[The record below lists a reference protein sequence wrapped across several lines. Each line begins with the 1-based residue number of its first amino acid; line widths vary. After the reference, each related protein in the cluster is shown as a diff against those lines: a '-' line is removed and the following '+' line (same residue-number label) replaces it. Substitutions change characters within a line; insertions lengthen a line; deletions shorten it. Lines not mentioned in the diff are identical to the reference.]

1 MDDYYRQIEH
11 LLKTQMELQNGTYKR
26 MPNEE
31 RLEKYN
37 RELKHFQSMYK
48 KDYYLI
54 NQTCT
59 TDCKVG
65 STHKSF
71 DNKMKPITV
80 KEMTMGTT
88 YKDRYIKLEIVTD
101 LIMMTSIMFL
111 GKDDNGD
118 LVLIAIYNF
127 ENHYGTKDYKR
138 LSYIFQKGKYILVLE
153 PFYKMF
159 GSGEDGIRIEDPN
172 EIIIF
177 DDKEWVN
184 KFLNAENKE
193 ESFKLFHDD
202 DDKNYDDLYK
212 EAHKALCIENYN
224 TALVHFIKLKSLKPE
239 EIKFDM
245 KIAECYFGIP
255 YYNKVIEKCN
265 EILNR
270 KDINDGNEDKFH
282 LNALKLKVKSL
293 LKLKKTKEAKEELD
307 KYIEIVEKNK
317 KEFFEI
323 EEEIKNKMKNMNGEF
338 DFGELY
344 HMSKESLNINTGEY
358 VNKKLEIKFDSYKG
372 ISVYTKEKLQKGEL
386 LIVSKAIVASDPKKK
401 EDKKN
406 QYIKFDNPEKEEY
419 ERTGMPLVY
428 KEKEDLEEI
437 LSYKL
442 SNYPE
447 DFNEFLYLFDGKNKN
462 MNLEERE
469 KNKKTDLR
477 KIQNVIKYNSLM
489 LYLFDMPISNG
500 LWYYPSLFNHSCIP
514 NCLHFGF
521 GDILIIISIN
531 DIDSNSELF
540 INYYFNDM
548 LYDARQN
555 FLKETYNFVCNC
567 ELCRYEKNKLKESNE
582 KKELEEYIKKLNDAI
597 FGIGDKFEMKLNQ
610 KEIGKM
616 VKFIEKNKKTFSCYE
631 KSVLYIKCATIMKF
645 FDPYLAYEY
654 LEKALKYS
662 ENRNFYYEKLTLS
675 LMYIYARDLRSEARL
690 QFAGNKFREFWEK
703 YFPGQKKFI
712 DILIDGYLNFK
723 F

>member
-1 MDDYYRQIEH
+1 
-11 LLKTQMELQNGTYKR
+11 

-71 DNKMKPITV
+71 NNKMKPITV

-88 YKDRYIKLEIVTD
+88 YKDRYIKFEIVTD
-101 LIMMTSIMFL
+101 LTMMTSIMFL

-184 KFLNAENKE
+184 KFLKAENKE

-202 DDKNYDDLYK
+202 EDKNYDDLYK
-212 EAHKALCIENYN
+212 EANKALCIENYN

-255 YYNKVIEKCN
+255 YYSKVIEKCN
-265 EILNR
+265 ELLNK
-270 KDINDGNEDKFH
+270 KDINNDNKDKFH

-293 LKLKKTKEAKEELD
+293 LKLKKNKEAKEELD

-323 EEEIKNKMKNMNGEF
+323 EEEIKNKMKNMKGEY

-344 HMSKESLNINTGEY
+344 NMSKESLNINAGEY
-358 VNKKLEIKFDSYKG
+358 INKK
-372 ISVYTKEKLQKGEL
+372 
-386 LIVSKAIVASDPKKK
+386 
-401 EDKKN
+401 
-406 QYIKFDNPEKEEY
+406 
-419 ERTGMPLVY
+419 
-428 KEKEDLEEI
+428 
-437 LSYKL
+437 
-442 SNYPE
+442 
-447 DFNEFLYLFDGKNKN
+447 
-462 MNLEERE
+462 
-469 KNKKTDLR
+469 
-477 KIQNVIKYNSLM
+477 
-489 LYLFDMPISNG
+489 
-500 LWYYPSLFNHSCIP
+500 
-514 NCLHFGF
+514 
-521 GDILIIISIN
+521 
-531 DIDSNSELF
+531 
-540 INYYFNDM
+540 
-548 LYDARQN
+548 
-555 FLKETYNFVCNC
+555 
-567 ELCRYEKNKLKESNE
+567 
-582 KKELEEYIKKLNDAI
+582 
-597 FGIGDKFEMKLNQ
+597 
-610 KEIGKM
+610 
-616 VKFIEKNKKTFSCYE
+616 
-631 KSVLYIKCATIMKF
+631 
-645 FDPYLAYEY
+645 
-654 LEKALKYS
+654 
-662 ENRNFYYEKLTLS
+662 
-675 LMYIYARDLRSEARL
+675 
-690 QFAGNKFREFWEK
+690 
-703 YFPGQKKFI
+703 
-712 DILIDGYLNFK
+712 
-723 F
+723 